1 MIERKISGCDLSFND
16 CITFII
22 KARFRQDLDK
32 EPQSFRRITKAVANL
47 IMTDTNVRNRLINAI
62 LEDDRRNNNVK

>member
-1 MIERKISGCDLSFND
+1 MIERKISGCDLSFNN
-16 CITFII
+16 CINFII
-22 KARFRQDLDK
+22 KERFKRDIDK